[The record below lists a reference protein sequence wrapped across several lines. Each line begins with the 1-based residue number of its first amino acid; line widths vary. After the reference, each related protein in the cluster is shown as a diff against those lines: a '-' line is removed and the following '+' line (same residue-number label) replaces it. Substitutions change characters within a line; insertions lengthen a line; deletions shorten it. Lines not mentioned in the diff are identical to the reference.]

1 MKLERAEIKVLFV
14 ITQSEMGGA
23 QRYVLELASGLPDG
37 YEPVIAAGSDGNGA
51 FIKSANAAG
60 IKTIILQNLKRNI
73 SPFHDYFAV
82 GELHKLLLEESPDVV
97 HLNSSKASIIGGLAA
112 GKSYPSVYTVHGWVF
127 LELIGSWK
135 KKLYEKLERY
145 ASNFHDGIIV
155 LSETD
160 FEAGRRANI
169 DTGKFVKIR
178 SGVTPCDFMQREEA
192 RAKIEEISGL
202 RLGGRK
208 LVFATSNL
216 YPTKGIS
223 ILIEAMTGL
232 KNEAAV
238 AVFGEGELR
247 APLEKQIA
255 RLKLGDTV
263 KLAGFVDSAA
273 NYLKGADVF
282 VLPSVKEGLPYA
294 LLDAMDAEVPI
305 VATAVGGVAE
315 VLDRVVVE
323 PNNPGALAAGL
334 KNQLRQPVLPA
345 GRPPDFGQMLS
356 ATIECYESVM
366 RKAAERGGAGGR
378 LTNGRGE
385 T

>member
-1 MKLERAEIKVLFV
+1 MLFV

-37 YEPVIAAGSDGNGA
+37 FEPVIAAGSDGNGA
-51 FIKSANAAG
+51 FLKSANAAG
-60 IKTIILQNLKRNI
+60 IKTILLKNLKRNI
-73 SPFHDYFAV
+73 SPLHDYFAV
-82 GELHKLLLEESPDVV
+82 CELHKLLVEESPDVV

-112 GKSYPSVYTVHGWVF
+112 GSSYPSVYTVHGWVF

-178 SGVTPCDFMQREEA
+178 SGVTACDFLARDEA
-192 RAKIEEISGL
+192 RVKIGEIAGL
-202 RLGGRK
+202 PQDGRK
-208 LVFATSNL
+208 LILATSNL

-232 KNEAAV
+232 KSEAAV

-247 APLEKQIA
+247 PALEKQIA

-273 NYLKGADVF
+273 KYLKGADVF

-334 KNQLRQPVLPA
+334 KTQLKHPVLPA
-345 GRPPDFGQMLS
+345 GRPPDFGQMLA

-366 RKAAERGGAGGR
+366 KKAADSNGAGR
-378 LTNGRGE
+378 RNESNRRQV
-385 T
+385 